1 VFYIEDQKEFSYDNL
16 IQDVSSGQYRNV
28 FSSFVGEI
36 INNEDL
42 NLSSYKMKTNASSI
56 KINSKQDLLK
66 KIRESNSNIIL
77 ETSGT
82 TGEPKLIKHKISD
95 IIGNCK
101 ISNDKSVWLFTYNK
115 FHMGGIQV
123 FLQAIINGDTL
134 VDGYKLSKE
143 KTLSSIEDNLVTNI
157 SATPTFYRML
167 MPIDKKF
174 YNVKRITLGG
184 EKSNSSLIS
193 DLRNIFPNCKINN
206 IYATTETGAVLF
218 SKTNVFKLNQRT
230 KIDNNELLVLLP
242 NNQWYNT
249 GDIVSIQPDGSF
261 VFNGRNKKIINL
273 GGRNVNPSEIEELLK
288 DNPNIVDAV
297 LYSKTNSLLG
307 NVLCSDVV
315 LKNEMTKNEIK
326 DYLSGFVEEYKIPRI
341 INFKKRLKV
350 SENNKV
356 IV

>member
-1 VFYIEDQKEFSYDNL
+1 
-16 IQDVSSGQYRNV
+16 
-28 FSSFVGEI
+28 
-36 INNEDL
+36 
-42 NLSSYKMKTNASSI
+42 
-56 KINSKQDLLK
+56 
-66 KIRESNSNIIL
+66 
-77 ETSGT
+77 
-82 TGEPKLIKHKISD
+82 
-95 IIGNCK
+95 
-101 ISNDKSVWLFTYNK
+101 
-115 FHMGGIQV
+115 V